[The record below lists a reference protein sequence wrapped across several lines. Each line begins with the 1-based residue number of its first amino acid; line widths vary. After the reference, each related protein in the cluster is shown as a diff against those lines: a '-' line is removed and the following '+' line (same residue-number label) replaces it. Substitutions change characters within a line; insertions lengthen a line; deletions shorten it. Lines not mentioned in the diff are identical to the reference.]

1 MNNSK
6 NIVLIEPPTGEKK
19 ITSFRYPPMGLLALA
34 TFLIKEGYNV
44 SLIDAC
50 IDNLSIEEIIKRVR
64 ATNTRIVGI
73 SSMSVNIIHA
83 FRIAEALKENDQKIR
98 VITGGI
104 HPTVM
109 PQHTLSNK
117 NIDIVVMGEGEIT
130 TSVLLRALQ
139 NNEDISA
146 IEGVAFRKGDEIVLN
161 RRRPLINGLDSLPI
175 PIYPLLDIK
184 KYKSP
189 YAKKAPFVS
198 IVRSRGCPF
207 DCTFCGNPQMFGRTF
222 RCQSPERTIK
232 EIDYLVKELNI
243 REISFK
249 DTELTLDRNLEKLC
263 DLLIEKHY
271 DLIWSCNGRVS
282 NINENLLKK
291 MKQAGCYSITF
302 GIESGN
308 EGIIKHIKKQITLD
322 QARFAVKAAK
332 KAGLQI
338 VANFMIG
345 NPFDT
350 KETIEQTISF
360 AKELDT
366 DYAYFGFA
374 TPFPGTELR
383 KQAELNN
390 WILDASM
397 DAIRYDDCMMNA
409 TSLATEELRL
419 YLDKA
424 YKSFYFRPKYLFH
437 RLLHSDFKD
446 FVNYFYGFKAIMA
459 NTLKVKKSK

>member
-243 REISFK
+243 REIV
-249 DTELTLDRNLEKLC
+249 L
-263 DLLIEKHY
+263 Y
-271 DLIWSCNGRVS
+271 
-282 NINENLLKK
+282 
-291 MKQAGCYSITF
+291 YSERT
-302 GIESGN
+302 
-308 EGIIKHIKKQITLD
+308 
-322 QARFAVKAAK
+322 
-332 KAGLQI
+332 
-338 VANFMIG
+338 
-345 NPFDT
+345 
-350 KETIEQTISF
+350 
-360 AKELDT
+360 
-366 DYAYFGFA
+366 
-374 TPFPGTELR
+374 
-383 KQAELNN
+383 
-390 WILDASM
+390 
-397 DAIRYDDCMMNA
+397 
-409 TSLATEELRL
+409 
-419 YLDKA
+419 
-424 YKSFYFRPKYLFH
+424 
-437 RLLHSDFKD
+437 
-446 FVNYFYGFKAIMA
+446 
-459 NTLKVKKSK
+459 